1 MNAVSFCLYGTDAKY
16 LHGML
21 ANAWLMPRVYPGWE
35 CHIWTDNALPELGI
49 HRTLQR
55 LGCILHPMDLGWR
68 QRMFYRFLIHDVP
81 GVDRYL
87 IRDADSRISMRE
99 RRCVDQ
105 WIASG
110 KILHTIH
117 DHPYHIRPIQGGM
130 FGVWRGAHPSSPM
143 REVIG
148 NVWPMADTWGR
159 DEEFLEHVIWP
170 LLSFSVCEH
179 GRINPI
185 PPSDEDDDPQAFV
198 GEIYESNGKPA
209 HPEHRAMR
217 LK

>member
-1 MNAVSFCLYGTDAKY
+1 
-16 LHGML
+16 
-21 ANAWLMPRVYPGWE
+21 
-35 CHIWTDNALPELGI
+35 
-49 HRTLQR
+49 
-55 LGCILHPMDLGWR
+55 MDLGWR

-130 FGVWRGAHPSSPM
+130 FGIWRKEFPHTFNM
-143 REVIG
+143 KTLVCQ
-148 NVWPMADTWGR
+148 WADEDKWGV
-159 DEEFLEHVIWP
+159 DEAFLEALIWP
-170 LLSFSVCEH
+170 KVKHSVCEH

-185 PPSDEDDDPQAFV
+185 PGSDGDDDPQAFV
-198 GEIYESNGKPA
+198 GEIYDANGKPA

-217 LK
+217 KTNR

>member
-1 MNAVSFCLYGTDAKY
+1 MQG
-16 LHGML
+16 
-21 ANAWLMPRVYPGWE
+21 
-35 CHIWTDNALPELGI
+35 
-49 HRTLQR
+49 
-55 LGCILHPMDLGWR
+55 GWR
-68 QRMFYRFLIHDVP
+68 QRMFYRLLIHDYP

-105 WIASG
+105 WISSG

-130 FGVWRGAHPSSPM
+130 FGVWRGPFESSLM
-143 REVIG
+143 REAIG

-170 LLSFSVCEH
+170 LMKHSVCEH
-179 GRINPI
+179 GRSNPI
-185 PPSDEDDDPQAFV
+185 PEGDGHEDPQAFI
-198 GEIYESNGKPA
+198 GEIYNAQGNPE

-217 LK
+217 K